1 MSTSTA
7 TPTIVLIH
15 GRLQSESNAITAF
28 DEFPERAHFTLA
40 VEGWEGVA
48 DYALRW
54 APNPTPSV
62 EEL

>member
-1 MSTSTA
+1 MSTRTA

-15 GRLQSESNAITAF
+15 GRLQSESKAITPF
-28 DEFPERAHFTLA
+28 SVFPERAHFTFG
-40 VEGWEGVA
+40 VEGWEEVA

-54 APNPTPSV
+54 TLKPTLSV